1 MIDFNAAEILVLAV
15 LAVIIFGPEKLPDLA
30 RKVGRVYNYLRRIA
44 NDARGQLREQLGPEF
59 DDLHLS
65 DLTPRGLGTRLL
77 GEDTTRGLAEAG
89 RTASGA
95 AAALKSTVRNE
106 AAGST
111 ETPPASK
118 NAASSETP
126 RPVAFDPE
134 AT

>member
-15 LAVIIFGPEKLPDLA
+15 LAVIIFGPEKLPELA
-30 RKVGRVYNYLRRIA
+30 RKLGRVFNYLRRIA

-65 DLTPRGLGTRLL
+65 DLNPRGLGTRFL
-77 GEDTTRGLAEAG
+77 GEEATRDLADAG

-95 AAALKSTVRNE
+95 AAALGTTLRAESGDGPPTAPGTDSTGEPTR
-106 AAGST
+106 
-111 ETPPASK
+111 
-118 NAASSETP
+118 P